1 MKKIGIIGAMQI
13 EIDLLL
19 EKLDIHEE
27 FTFAKM
33 PFYRGI
39 FMDKEIILTRCGVGK
54 VNAASCAQILINKF
68 EVDCIINTGVAGG
81 LHGGMKVGDLVIST
95 NVTHHD
101 VDKGQMKRLFPFQE
115 SFIADQEL
123 RKLAFNSCNA
133 IGLEG
138 NVYEGRIV
146 SGECFV
152 EDAQLKE
159 KLIAEYKPHCVEM
172 EGAAIGHV
180 AYINDVPFLVIRCI
194 SDTADD
200 EATISYENFAK
211 VAANQSSRVIIKMI
225 KNMKS
230 TAYQGSTHYLRL

>member
-19 EKLDIHEE
+19 EKLEIQEE
-27 FTFAKM
+27 FTIAKM
-33 PFYRGI
+33 PFYKGT
-39 FMDKEIILTRCGVGK
+39 FMNKEIILTRCGVGK
-54 VNAASCAQILINKF
+54 VNAASCAQTLINKF
-68 EVDCIINTGVAGG
+68 EVDCMINTGVAGG
-81 LHGGMKVGDLVIST
+81 LHTGIKVGDLVIST

-101 VDKGQMKRLFPFQE
+101 VDKGQMKNLFPFQE
-115 SFIADQEL
+115 TFIANKEL
-123 RKLAFNSCNA
+123 RELALQSCNT

-159 KLIAEYKPHCVEM
+159 KLIAEYLPHCVEM
-172 EGAAIGHV
+172 EGSAIGHV

-200 EATISYENFAK
+200 EATISYESFAK
-211 VAANQSSRVIIKMI
+211 VAANQSSRIIVEMI

-230 TAYQGSTHYLRL
+230 NIVV

>member
-19 EKLDIHEE
+19 EKLEIHEE
-27 FTFAKM
+27 FMIAKM
-33 PFYRGI
+33 PFYRGV
-39 FMDKEIILTRCGVGK
+39 FMDKEIIFTRCGVGK
-54 VNAASCAQILINKF
+54 VNAAACTQILINKF

-81 LHGGMKVGDLVIST
+81 LHPNVKVGDLVIST

-101 VDKGQMKRLFPFQE
+101 VDKGKMKNLFPFQATF
-115 SFIADQEL
+115 SANKEL
-123 RKLAFNSCNA
+123 RELALKSCNTS
-133 IGLEG
+133 GLEA
-138 NVYEGRIV
+138 NIYEGRIV

-152 EDAQLKE
+152 EDAKLKE
-159 KLIAEYKPHCVEM
+159 KLIAEYTPHCVEM

-200 EATISYENFAK
+200 EATMSYESFAK
-211 VAANQSSRVIIKMI
+211 IAANQSSKIIIEMI
-225 KNMKS
+225 KNMIGE
-230 TAYQGSTHYLRL
+230 TIV